1 MESQVLGSKGVQIC
15 IMNPKDSCELK
26 IIIRGMMRKNI
37 LPRGSMGVQGI

>member
-26 IIIRGMMRKNI
+26 IIIRGKNI